1 MEVSK
6 KFDWELVWPALV
18 NFQFGWIILSVIL
31 SLISH
36 YIRAYRWTLL
46 LNTGGH
52 KPNTF
57 TTYLAVM
64 VCYLVNMAIP
74 RLGEFARCSV
84 LKTEHEIPVSFSLGT
99 VITDRLADLLML
111 ILLALFLLSSQF
123 EKVGSYFTRAL
134 QDRMP
139 ILIST
144 WPYLLAIGI
153 FGFTVLLIIIKKS
166 RNTSNKSAFV
176 ARVGQFIDDIISGI
190 VTITKVKKQ
199 FQFWL
204 ATLGIWALYFLM
216 LYVISFGF
224 EPTADMSV
232 MAGVAVLVMGSL
244 GMVAPVNNGIGV
256 YQALVASILVY
267 YDIQY
272 NDGFVFALISHGSQ
286 LVSVVVF
293 GFISLLILNFR
304 KRKKLIEAKQ

>member
-6 KFDWELVWPALV
+6 EFDWELVWPALV
-18 NFQFGWIILSVIL
+18 NFQFGWIILSIIL

-52 KPNTF
+52 TPNIF

-84 LKTEHEIPVSFSLGT
+84 LKTEHEIPISFSLGT

-111 ILLALFLLSSQF
+111 IFLAIFLLSSQF
-123 EKVGSYFTRAL
+123 EKVGSYFTRAV

-139 ILIST
+139 FLIST

-153 FGFTVLLIIIKKS
+153 LGFAFLLLIIKKS
-166 RNTSNKSAFV
+166 RSASNKSVLV
-176 ARVGQFIDDIISGI
+176 ARVGKIINDIISGI

-204 ATLGIWALYFLM
+204 ATLGIWSLYFLM

-224 EPTADMSV
+224 DPTADMSV

-267 YDIQY
+267 YGIQY

-304 KRKKLIEAKQ
+304 KRKKIVEGKL